1 MKEANTYSLEALSND
16 RHCWNKVSLQWKQP
30 ILCKAYCEALSLTD
44 FIDSPPK
51 PDDDNLQDEAGDNPD
66 DFREY
71 LSENGE
77 NESHK

>member
-1 MKEANTYSLEALSND
+1 
-16 RHCWNKVSLQWKQP
+16 
-30 ILCKAYCEALSLTD
+30 LTD